1 MSGGQIALKQLHI
14 PIHKYFAYEIKPT
27 AIAVT
32 QLNFPNTIQL
42 GNVQNFSINQ
52 LLGEKNRLIA
62 LWFSMSKHE
71 LN

>member
-52 LLGEKNRLIA
+52 
-62 LWFSMSKHE
+62 
-71 LN
+71 